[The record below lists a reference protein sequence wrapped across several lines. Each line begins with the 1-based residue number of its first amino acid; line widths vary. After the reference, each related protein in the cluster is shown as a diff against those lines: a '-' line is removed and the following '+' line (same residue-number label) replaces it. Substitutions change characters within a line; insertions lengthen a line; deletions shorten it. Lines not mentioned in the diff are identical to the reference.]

1 MARSA
6 PFGTLW
12 EGARSVILKS
22 PKEDSGGM
30 GQIYDLSDLWL
41 LVSRTQ
47 KRIKKFLNGRSIFQ
61 GLNFQN
67 LESDLRILQYF
78 FDTNVFQNFYI
89 APNGHFG

>member
-12 EGARSVILKS
+12 EGARSVMIKS
-22 PKEDSGGM
+22 PKEDFGGM
-30 GQIYDLSDLWL
+30 GQRCDLSDLWL

-47 KRIKKFLNGRSIFQ
+47 GRIKKFPHVRFVFQ
-61 GLNFQN
+61 GLIFQN
-67 LESDLRILQYF
+67 LESDFRILQYF
-78 FDTNVFQNFYI
+78 FDTNVFQNLYI